1 MKKGPVTIWTNLTQ
15 ILTVEITQCPV
26 IWNSLTIWVPAKG
39 LNHVFSSVFFYS
51 RYSMSSTPSLAP
63 LHCWCSWG
71 GQPMVLASSKH
82 WALLLR
88 RGCTFTCSLLE
99 ILLVLPGLS
108 FLAPPLQSWP
118 TESAHSP
125 LASTG
130 LSQCPALLVLH
141 DPFMPPK
148 SVPLQWLSHHQ
159 VQWPARSVTSAS
171 SES

>member
-88 RGCTFTCSLLE
+88 RGCTFTVASWRFSSCCQASASWHHPFSLG
-99 ILLVLPGLS
+99 PLS
-108 FLAPPLQSWP
+108 LHIHHWPL
-118 TESAHSP
+118 
-125 LASTG
+125 LASHSAQPCLFFMTPSCLQNQYP
-130 LSQCPALLVLH
+130 LS
-141 DPFMPPK
+141 D
-148 SVPLQWLSHHQ
+148 SHITKFSGQHE
-159 VQWPARSVTSAS
+159 V
-171 SES
+171 